1 MTAPAAAARRVRGL
15 PPARPAAAL
24 LLVAAVVARAAVA
37 GSTADPA
44 SPEPAAPAPAVS
56 LGLVLADWTAGAFG
70 REAGGYLAWVEGP
83 GGDLRVEVLEP
94 GDGAAPP
101 AGAAAPAASRDAEAL
116 AALLGRQGRGW
127 TVVAGAGDEPGILA
141 PWDREWRPAPPGLG
155 RLARAVAAAAAAPGS
170 RARLEL
176 AAPAAPGRSEVGQG
190 PPPGPAGGLRA
201 VLVARGRGGGGPGE
215 RLAVEGRPDGA
226 VLVTS
231 SRRPGTLAI
240 RPRPARSLA
249 GDPAAVFLPWWPLGE
264 VLSPAPGSET
274 GTSPGAA
281 R

>member
-1 MTAPAAAARRVRGL
+1 M
-15 PPARPAAAL
+15 
-24 LLVAAVVARAAVA
+24 LLVATMAAHAAVA

-44 SPEPAAPAPAVS
+44 SPDTAGPAPAVS

-101 AGAAAPAASRDAEAL
+101 AGAAAPAAARDAEAL

-127 TVVAGAGDEPGILA
+127 TVVAGAAGEPGILA
-141 PWDREWRPAPPGLG
+141 PWDREWRPAPGGLG

-170 RARLEL
+170 RARLVLEE
-176 AAPAAPGRSEVGQG
+176 PAAPDRGEAGQG
-190 PPPGPAGGLRA
+190 PQPGPAGGLRA
-201 VLVARGRGGGGPGE
+201 ALVARGRGGGGPGE
-215 RLAVEGRPDGA
+215 RLVVDGRRDGA
-226 VLVTS
+226 VRVTS
-231 SRRPGTLAI
+231 SRRPGALGI
-240 RPRPARSLA
+240 RPRPALRFA

-264 VLSPAPGSET
+264 VLAPAPAPGAET